1 MIRVPVFIFSVH
13 LARGFVWNCALWN
26 LRTCYYRLNQ
36 TKTSHKISIVR
47 KSQHMPEIYFLK
59 NKQWICL
66 FDTLNDY
73 NCSLYNVYG
82 SPYFA
87 MALPFAA
94 VLSLIVFT
102 LELVYPWEDE
112 VQVNNLLFWKNIY
125 FDINN

>member
-26 LRTCYYRLNQ
+26 LRTCCYRLNQ
-36 TKTSHKISIVR
+36 TKTGHKISIVR
-47 KSQHMPEIYFLK
+47 KVNICQRFIFW
-59 NKQWICL
+59 NKQWIWL

-102 LELVYPWEDE
+102 LELLYPWEDE
-112 VQVNNLLFWKNIY
+112 VQVNNLLFWKNKY